1 MLITAYYIISF
12 IVLIKGIIVLRGRKL
27 SSQDYFLLY
36 LIVNFAVD
44 FFSEIN
50 LISTKSIQYNYLNLF
65 NSFYFIIFYFRYIKN
80 KKIAVVVSIVVVIA
94 ILLNIELFYV
104 DKYNLNIAITYCVI
118 NILQVLYWCSY
129 KLNNIS
135 ESKITEDPVFW
146 ISTSILLWSCF
157 FLFRI
162 IPMYLLDEIDKPFLK
177 LLKQILNIIN
187 MVCCVLFFIALHKY
201 KSMNKK

>member
-12 IVLIKGIIVLRGRKL
+12 MVLIKGIIVLRGRKL

-36 LIVNFAVD
+36 LIINFGVD

-65 NSFYFIIFYFRYIKN
+65 NSFYFITFYFRYIKN
-80 KKIAVVVSIVVVIA
+80 KKIAVTIAIIALIA

-177 LLKQILNIIN
+177 LLKQILNIVNI
-187 MVCCVLFFIALHKY
+187 VCCVLFFIALNKY
-201 KSMNKK
+201 KSMDKK

>member
-50 LISTKSIQYNYLNLF
+50 LISTKSIQYNYLNVF
-65 NSFYFIIFYFRYIKN
+65 NSFYFIIFYFRYTKN
-80 KKIAVVVSIVVVIA
+80 KKIAVAISIIVLIA
-94 ILLNIELFYV
+94 ILLNVELFYV
-104 DKYNLNIAITYCVI
+104 DKYNLNIAIIYCVS

-135 ESKITEDPVFW
+135 KSKITEDPVFW

-162 IPMYLLDEIDKPFLK
+162 IPMYLLYEIDKPFLK

-187 MVCCVLFFIALHKY
+187 TVCCVLFFIALHKY
-201 KSMNKK
+201 KLIDKK

>member
-12 IVLIKGIIVLRGRKL
+12 MVLIKGIIVLRGRKL

-65 NSFYFIIFYFRYIKN
+65 NSFYFITFYFRYIKN
-80 KKIAVVVSIVVVIA
+80 KKIVITIVIIALIA

-104 DKYNLNIAITYCVI
+104 DKYNLNIAITYCVV

-187 MVCCVLFFIALHKY
+187 IVCCVLFFIALHKY
-201 KSMNKK
+201 KSMDKK

>member
-80 KKIAVVVSIVVVIA
+80 KKIAVVVSIVAVIA

>member
-12 IVLIKGIIVLRGRKL
+12 IVLIKGLIVLRGKKL

-36 LIVNFAVD
+36 LVVNFVVD

-50 LISTKSIQYNYLNLF
+50 IISTRSIQYNYLNLF
-65 NSFYFIIFYFRYIKN
+65 NTFYFIIFYFRHIKN
-80 KKIAVVVSIVVVIA
+80 KKIALTISTIIVIV

-104 DKYNLNIAITYCVI
+104 DKYNLNIAVTYCVI

-129 KLNNIS
+129 KLNNINK
-135 ESKITEDPVFW
+135 SKITDDPVFW

-162 IPMYLLDEIDKPFLK
+162 IPMYLLNEIDKPFLK
-177 LLKQILNIIN
+177 LLKQILNVIN
-187 MVCCVLFFIALHKY
+187 IVCGGLFYIALHKFN
-201 KSMNKK
+201 SMDKK

>member
-12 IVLIKGIIVLRGRKL
+12 IVLIKGIVVLRVKKL

-36 LIVNFAVD
+36 LAVNFGVD

-50 LISTKSIQYNYLNLF
+50 IIPTRSIQYNYLNLF
-65 NSFYFIIFYFRYIKN
+65 NSFYFIIFYFRHIKN
-80 KKIAVVVSIVVVIA
+80 KKIAAALSTAVLIA
-94 ILLNIELFYV
+94 ILLNTELFYT

-129 KLNNIS
+129 KLNNINT
-135 ESKITEDPVFW
+135 SKITDDPIFW
-146 ISTSILLWSCF
+146 ISASILLWSCF

-162 IPMYLLDEIDKPFLK
+162 TPMYLLNEIDKPFLK

-187 MVCCVLFFIALHKY
+187 IVCCGLFYIALHKY
-201 KSMNKK
+201 NSMDKK

>member
-1 MLITAYYIISF
+1 ML
-12 IVLIKGIIVLRGRKL
+12 
-27 SSQDYFLLY
+27 SQNYFWLY
-36 LIVNFAVD
+36 LIVNFTVD

-50 LISTKSIQYNYLNLF
+50 FISTKSIQYNYLNIF
-65 NSFYFIIFYFRYIKN
+65 NSFYFMTFYFRYIKN
-80 KKIAVVVSIVVVIA
+80 KKIAVTITIIILIA

-146 ISTSILLWSCF
+146 ISASILLWSCF

-187 MVCCVLFFIALHKY
+187 IVCCGLFFIGLHKY
-201 KSMNKK
+201 KLMDKK

>member
-1 MLITAYYIISF
+1 M
-12 IVLIKGIIVLRGRKL
+12 LIKGIIVLRGKKML
-27 SSQDYFLLY
+27 SQNYFWLY
-36 LIVNFAVD
+36 LIVNFTVD

-50 LISTKSIQYNYLNLF
+50 FISTKSIQYNYLNIF
-65 NSFYFIIFYFRYIKN
+65 NSFYFMTFYFRYIKN
-80 KKIAVVVSIVVVIA
+80 KKIAVTITIIILIA

-146 ISTSILLWSCF
+146 ISASILLWSCF

-187 MVCCVLFFIALHKY
+187 IVCCGLFFIGLHKY
-201 KSMNKK
+201 KLMDKK

>member
-12 IVLIKGIIVLRGRKL
+12 IVVIKGIIVLRGRKL

-36 LIVNFAVD
+36 LIVNFVVD
-44 FFSEIN
+44 FFSETNI
-50 LISTKSIQYNYLNLF
+50 ISTKSIQYNYLNVF
-65 NSFYFIIFYFRYIKN
+65 NSFYFIIFYFRYTSN
-80 KKIAVVVSIVVVIA
+80 KKIAVAISAIVLIA
-94 ILLNIELFYV
+94 ILWNIELFYV
-104 DKYNLNIAITYCVI
+104 DKYNLNMAITYCVI

-135 ESKITEDPVFW
+135 KSKITEDPVFW
-146 ISTSILLWSCF
+146 ISTSLLLWSCF

-162 IPMYLLDEIDKPFLK
+162 IPMYLLNEIDKPFLK

-187 MVCCVLFFIALHKY
+187 IVCCGLFYIALHKY
-201 KSMNKK
+201 KLMNKK